1 MHSLREILDGLSKT
15 IDPSVDWMELVR
27 DLEAQISIQPPAL
40 NFSMRWA
47 EKADLLVLD
56 SMQGFV
62 KEIEFMESALDHGD
76 RCLLLER
83 SAGIGAFAWVTFRD
97 YRLSLWHTMHLLP
110 GFAYLVYIHVQPEYR
125 RKGVGT
131 YLLNRLMVSLRED
144 GYRRL
149 IAGMYGDWETS
160 IRLHIKSGF
169 RICRKYTERRIL
181 RFFPYPP
188 KVTELEE

>member
-1 MHSLREILDGLSKT
+1 
-15 IDPSVDWMELVR
+15 MELVR

-40 NFSMRWA
+40 DFFVRWA
-47 EKADLLVLD
+47 EKADLLALD
-56 SMQGFV
+56 AMQGFV
-62 KEIEFMESALDHGD
+62 KEIEFMERAHDLGD
-76 RCLLLER
+76 KCLLLER
-83 SAGIGAFAWVTFRD
+83 SGEICAFAWVTFRD
-97 YRLSLWHTMHLLP
+97 YRLSLWLTMHLPL
-110 GFAYLVYIHVQPEYR
+110 GFAYLVYVHVEPEYR
-125 RKGVGT
+125 RIGVGT
-131 YLLNRLMVSLRED
+131 YLLNCLMLSLRED

-149 IAGMYGDWETS
+149 ISGMYGDWESS